1 MAGVLVD
8 LLHRPVYGMAQVD
21 RLLGLHAGTAR
32 RWIDGYS
39 MRGKTY
45 VPVVRRQSTGVE
57 VITWGEFV
65 ETRLLAELRF
75 AGVPLINLRPAVDR
89 LRDEYGDYPLAK
101 AQPFAVGREVVRSVQ
116 DAVGLDASLQLV
128 VVRNGQLML
137 SPPARHFYESI
148 DYSDSGDAQRVR
160 PLNGETSVVID
171 PLRGFGE
178 PVVRNVRTEV
188 IAELRRAGE
197 SVRSISDTY
206 ELSIDQVDAALR
218 YELVRMQAGEDKA
231 A

>member
-1 MAGVLVD
+1 
-8 LLHRPVYGMAQVD
+8 
-21 RLLGLHAGTAR
+21 
-32 RWIDGYS
+32 
-39 MRGKTY
+39 
-45 VPVVRRQSTGVE
+45 
-57 VITWGEFV
+57 
-65 ETRLLAELRF
+65 
-75 AGVPLINLRPAVDR
+75 
-89 LRDEYGDYPLAK
+89 
-101 AQPFAVGREVVRSVQ
+101 
-116 DAVGLDASLQLV
+116 
-128 VVRNGQLML
+128 ML

-148 DYSDSGDAQRVR
+148 DYSDNGDAQRVR

-218 YELVRMQAGEDKA
+218 YELVRMQAGEDEA